1 MSNKYLIPLI
11 VAILISTIVAVSV
24 NQFDKFSNSKVAIVS
39 SSSFVMA
46 QSSVVSISSQAVSS
60 SSNSNLESSPGK
72 VQEPLQ
78 SQTSATQSYIP
89 DPMRQL
95 QVEVL
100 DSNNPPKYIIDYLA
114 CQKTSSTKEYG
125 LLVEEEDGKL
135 DYKCPKSLE
144 YYGCKDLGENPT
156 LPRNKLLW
164 LGESYT
170 ENKLKEEF
178 RAWSSKRQL
187 ASETITDVL
196 NTMHFKDG
204 WACNTLF
211 IGGRESFGCS
221 ANYGSPIDDLK
232 LNYITN
238 NQVATLSSSFSNCI
252 VIINKDIP
260 IKDIQLLKNY
270 KSVRAGNL
278 KFVTIKN

>member
-1 MSNKYLIPLI
+1 MSNKYLLPLI
-11 VAILISTIVAVSV
+11 IAITILTTGAVALT
-24 NQFDKFSNSKVAIVS
+24 QFWKPNNDKVAMVS
-39 SSSFVMA
+39 SSSFVG
-46 QSSVVSISSQAVSS
+46 QSSVVSSLGKSDMVISSIAPESNQRKTQMQATSS
-60 SSNSNLESSPGK
+60 QNS
-72 VQEPLQ
+72 
-78 SQTSATQSYIP
+78 TSDLI
-89 DPMRQL
+89 RQL

-100 DSNNPPKYIIDYLA
+100 DSNNPPKYITDYLS
-114 CQKTSSTKEYG
+114 CQKTSLTKEFG
-125 LLVEEEDGKL
+125 LLIETEDGKL

-144 YYGCKDLGENPT
+144 YYGCKDLGENPSI
-156 LPRNKLLW
+156 PRNKLLW

-178 RAWSSKRQL
+178 RAWSSKKQL
-187 ASETITDVL
+187 ASETITDAL
-196 NTMHFKDG
+196 TTMHFKDG

-252 VIINKDIP
+252 VIINNDIP
-260 IKDIQLLKNY
+260 TKDIQLLKNY
-270 KSVRAGNL
+270 KSVRAGSL
-278 KFVTIKN
+278 KFVTIKS